1 MALKHAGTT
10 GRGTRAFR
18 RDLLRMIA
26 LAGVFTLEESAPEA
40 IESYTVTTA
49 DGRRFQLGPDEVEPF
64 LLGVSVAHHAATG
77 EQLSIAGVLD
87 ELAEQD
93 ETDRTR
99 ASLKRLGELQRRPG
113 RR

>member
-1 MALKHAGTT
+1 MALKHAGAT
-10 GRGTRAFR
+10 GRGTRPFR
-18 RDLLRMIA
+18 RDLLRMVA
-26 LAGVFTLEESAPEA
+26 LAGIIGLDESAPEA
-40 IESYTVTTA
+40 IESYTVATS

-64 LLGVSVAHHAATG
+64 LLGVNVAHHAATG
-77 EQLSIAGVLD
+77 EQLNIAGVLD
-87 ELAEQD
+87 ELADQD